1 MLKLGGQSVIC
12 HVVWQATRAR
22 ARRPWS
28 LGSHSES
35 PPPRV
40 LIAPRCLV
48 HPAQLN
54 AAELSRVFIVVGW
67 RGAEIKTM
75 VQAMLSDEPALFD
88 GLEVSYIDLGEKWCG
103 GHTASILAAAASFDT
118 EECAMI
124 VGADHIIDENLLV
137 PRSRRDHAE

>member
-1 MLKLGGQSVIC
+1 
-12 HVVWQATRAR
+12 
-22 ARRPWS
+22 
-28 LGSHSES
+28 
-35 PPPRV
+35 
-40 LIAPRCLV
+40 
-48 HPAQLN
+48 
-54 AAELSRVFIVVGW
+54 
-67 RGAEIKTM
+67 M

-137 PRSRRDHAE
+137 PRSRRDHAERSALMPVKCHMLVSRDSARWPRHLSATTTRQSSSRPISTTWSASLTT